1 MRILIADDHALV
13 RSGLRLILA
22 QIEPDATIV
31 EAADGR
37 AAIDIAR
44 REKPELCLLDISM
57 PGLNGLDALPSVL
70 AAAPRCR
77 VLVLSMH
84 CDREYVLRS
93 LRAGAQ
99 GYLVK
104 DSAVDELADAIRT
117 LGQGRIYVS
126 RMIAEV
132 LLGDLVR
139 GQRRDAAPAP
149 GVDAE
154 PQLTSRQREVL
165 QLIAEGH
172 STREMAER
180 LHLSAKTVET
190 HRAELMRRLE
200 IFDVAGLTRYAIRQ
214 GIVSPNV

>member
-22 QIEPDATIV
+22 QIEPDSTIV

-37 AAIDIAR
+37 AAVDAAR
-44 REKPELCLLDISM
+44 REKPDLCLLDISM
-57 PGLNGLDALPSVL
+57 PGLNGIDALPPMQ

-77 VLVLSMH
+77 ILVLSMH
-84 CDREYVLRS
+84 RDREYVLRS

-104 DSAVDELADAIRT
+104 DSAVEELADAIRT

-126 RMIAEV
+126 RVIADGLV
-132 LLGDLVR
+132 GDLVR
-139 GQRRDAAPAP
+139 EQRRDAAPAAA
-149 GVDAE
+149 AE
-154 PQLTSRQREVL
+154 VPTQLTSRQSEVL
-165 QLIAEGH
+165 QLIAEGY

-180 LHLSAKTVET
+180 LHLSVKTVET
-190 HRAELMRRLE
+190 HRADLMRRLD

-214 GIVSPNV
+214 GIVSPNL